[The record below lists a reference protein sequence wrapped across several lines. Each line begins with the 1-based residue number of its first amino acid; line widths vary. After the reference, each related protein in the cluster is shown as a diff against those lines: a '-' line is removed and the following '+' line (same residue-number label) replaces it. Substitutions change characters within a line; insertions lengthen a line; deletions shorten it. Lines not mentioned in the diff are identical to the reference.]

1 MNGQPS
7 GWSPAS
13 PPPPDAV
20 EAFYAA
26 GHWLYTQERF
36 GDAVTVFR
44 AVVRLAPHDERGWLA
59 LGACNEALDRHDV
72 ALELYDEAR
81 RVASAAPRCGIAR
94 ARIFRA
100 RGQEGEAREAFAEA
114 ERLALQLDD
123 EELHALIAAE
133 KGRS

>member
-1 MNGQPS
+1 MNEQPTAARD
-7 GWSPAS
+7 GSPS
-13 PPPPDAV
+13 LPDAV
-20 EAFYAA
+20 EAFYSA

-44 AVVRLAPHDERGWLA
+44 AVIRLAPHDERGWLA

-100 RGQEGEAREAFAEA
+100 RGQASDAREAFAEA
-114 ERLALQLDD
+114 ELIASQLDD
-123 EELHALIAAE
+123 DELHALIAAE